1 MLGAISSLSSGLSGS
16 NAVST
21 QTRTPVTG
29 NVGTDARFTAPTL
42 NESGGSADTAGLS
55 QLLST
60 VAELM
65 RDVGGDL
72 QNDKMIQML
81 VALMI
86 LLALL
91 HNSEGSK
98 AMGQNAIE
106 GLGSGAN
113 GAAGT
118 GGSYS
123 SSTLITFEQTTT
135 SISLYSS
142 DSYNAGT
149 NDSASSSR
157 GGAVDL
163 SA

>member
-16 NAVST
+16 NAVPT
-21 QTRTPVTG
+21 QAQAPVTG
-29 NVGTDARFTAPTL
+29 NLGTDERFTAPTL
-42 NESGGSADTAGLS
+42 NEAGGSADTAGLS

-72 QNDKMIQML
+72 QNDKMVQML

-91 HNSEGSK
+91 HNSEGGDS
-98 AMGQNAIE
+98 MGRNAIE
-106 GLGSGAN
+106 GLGSGAT
-113 GAAGT
+113 GAART
-118 GGSYS
+118 GGSYC

-135 SISLYSS
+135 TISLYSS

-149 NDSASSSR
+149 NDSASPSR
-157 GGAVDL
+157 GGTVDL